1 MIPAHW
7 SWGDGGARLPESL
20 MEEIR
25 RIEDVEQSDRSTAVR
40 KLLRR
45 AITEWKKEYAAKL
58 YAEGRLTLERAA
70 MDSGVSVREMMEYLK
85 QRKIPAQY
93 DVEDFE
99 QDMKRFYQRMSR

>member
-93 DVEDFE
+93 DVKDFE